1 LTASLAFAAASHGI
15 RVVAT
20 APGGTEAP
28 PRKVPRHPDG
38 QSALN
43 KVWYQ
48 QIVDQTTE
56 STLFKRYGTLK
67 EQAAPI
73 LFMASDDASYITG
86 TVLPVGGGDQG

>member
-1 LTASLAFAAASHGI
+1 MAVLPWSAAAFEAASHGI

-43 KVWYQ
+43 GVWYQ

-56 STLFKRYGTLK
+56 STLFKTTVSDLAGHPHFK
-67 EQAAPI
+67 HWANA
-73 LFMASDDASYITG
+73 LF
-86 TVLPVGGGDQG
+86 